1 MRVCH
6 KTMTHPH
13 LFIGYLIHLISYS
26 SDYAEESEHSCSTD
40 YARNLNGFGLTAI
53 GASAVTMSYSVPAS
67 RGNATTVRS
76 SFRLNSVRNP

>member
-6 KTMTHPH
+6 KSMTHPH

-40 YARNLNGFGLTAI
+40 YARNLNGNSTL
-53 GASAVTMSYSVPAS
+53 
-67 RGNATTVRS
+67 RS
-76 SFRLNSVRNP
+76 WHYPLKLGHCSS